1 MGLKRNFR
9 SRTFALT
16 MIVGGLL
23 MVLLGLIFGLLDGN
37 GPVWGTIFVVAGL
50 VDILVGAVA
59 LFRLSRRQTDA
70 VETPRP

>member
-59 LFRLSRRQTDA
+59 LFRLSHRQTDA